1 MITVGYVET
10 AVSVFE
16 SDGVV
21 QLTVAISTTNP
32 SITIESSFLLLVNT
46 NDGTATAAGL
56 SSCLEFYLHTVHTSL
71 PLSHNYSISRLKF
84 CMQYINAH
92 SLTTCNKQH
101 TTHTLT
107 YIHAITTHNTYA
119 LTHIQSHISVA
130 PSDYDALTD
139 FPLAPFSNYV
149 RQLSFNMSIVNNM
162 LPEENEDFTA
172 RLTLSPADQARLGN
186 RVTVQPNVAT
196 VTILDDHGKIA
207 I

>member
-1 MITVGYVET
+1 MHIHSPL
-10 AVSVFE
+10 A
-16 SDGVV
+16 
-21 QLTVAISTTNP
+21 TN
-32 SITIESSFLLLVNT
+32 NT
-46 NDGTATAAGL
+46 
-56 SSCLEFYLHTVHTSL
+56 
-71 PLSHNYSISRLKF
+71 
-84 CMQYINAH
+84 
-92 SLTTCNKQH
+92 QH
-101 TTHTLT
+101 THSHT

-139 FPLAPFSNYV
+139 FPLGPFSNYV

-196 VTILDDHGKIA
+196 VTILDDHGTIA